1 MKVMKAILGLAL
13 MVGLVS
19 CSSTYRTSHVA
30 LDYDREVDFAR
41 LKTFGWMSRTEGSNL
56 VHNTF
61 LEKRIRNAVD
71 QVLTSEGYQKETTG
85 NPDFLIAYRTGVE
98 DKSDI
103 TSYGYG
109 YWPGYYTSDR
119 YGYGPRHYTPYG
131 YGYWRRQHTSYGYGY
146 GGRHYRSYGYGY
158 GPRHYGHGTYGLHQ
172 YKEGTV
178 TLDFIDA
185 ESNKLLWRGWYVGA
199 IADGEIGEEKIYTA
213 VKHILEEF
221 PPDEGSASQTI
232 Y

>member
-1 MKVMKAILGLAL
+1 MTVENFLIVVNIGDVMKEVRAMKVMKAILGLAL
-13 MVGLVS
+13 MAGLVS
-19 CSSTYRTSHVA
+19 CSSSHVA
-30 LDYDREVDFAR
+30 SDYDREVDFAR
-41 LKTFGWMSRTEGSNL
+41 LKTFGWMSPTAGSNL
-56 VHNTF
+56 VYTTL
-61 LEKRIRNAVD
+61 LEKRIRSAVD

-109 YWPGYYTSDR
+109 HGF
-119 YGYGPRHYTPYG
+119 GHHGFGHHG
-131 YGYWRRQHTSYGYGY
+131 FGHG
-146 GGRHYRSYGYGY
+146 
-158 GPRHYGHGTYGLHQ
+158 YGHGNYALHQ

-185 ESNKLLWRGWYVGA
+185 ESNQLLWRGWYVGA
-199 IADGEIGEEKIYTA
+199 VADGEISEEKIYTA

>member
-19 CSSTYRTSHVA
+19 CSSSHVA
-30 LDYDREVDFAR
+30 SNYDREVDFAR
-41 LKTFGWMSRTEGSNL
+41 LKTFGWMSRTEGSTSL
-56 VHNTF
+56 VHNTL

-119 YGYGPRHYTPYG
+119 YGYGPRHYRPYG

>member
-1 MKVMKAILGLAL
+1 MKVMNAILGLAL
-13 MVGLVS
+13 IVGLVG

-30 LDYDREVDFAR
+30 SDYDREVDFAR
-41 LKTFGWMSRTEGSNL
+41 LKTFGWMSPTAGSNL
-56 VHNTF
+56 VYTTL

-109 YWPGYYTSDR
+109 HGF
-119 YGYGPRHYTPYG
+119 GHHGFGHG
-131 YGYWRRQHTSYGYGY
+131 
-146 GGRHYRSYGYGY
+146 
-158 GPRHYGHGTYGLHQ
+158 YGHGPYALHQ

-185 ESNKLLWRGWYVGA
+185 ESNQLLWRGWYVGA
-199 IADGEIGEEKIYTA
+199 VADGEISEEKIYTA

>member
-19 CSSTYRTSHVA
+19 CSSSHVA
-30 LDYDREVDFAR
+30 SDYDREVDFAR
-41 LKTFGWMSRTEGSNL
+41 LKTFGWMSRTEGSTSL
-56 VHNTF
+56 VHNTL

-146 GGRHYRSYGYGY
+146 G
-158 GPRHYGHGTYGLHQ
+158 PRHYGHGTYALHQ

-199 IADGEIGEEKIYTA
+199 VADGEISEEKIYTA